1 MNQRLA
7 VLCMLAFAW
16 MTLPAVSI
24 AQSDPLLLLRDKASV
39 LSGRLIEDASLIQS
53 QPHYLEQMIS
63 EQLGRVVDYRYMC
76 RKALGKYWKRASIS
90 QKKEFESAFKRKL
103 IRTYAY
109 AFKSYQGQKIHF
121 GPTRSQDNNTDRA
134 LIRSHLEVSNNK
146 VELDYRLH
154 HQDGRW
160 QVYDILIDGS
170 SLVTTFSDQIQQLI
184 KQHGVARAISKL
196 SREYPDDRR
205 TIALGSDNWGPYASE
220 NLPDKGLAAAIVS
233 TVLEHLGYRVS
244 IEFSPWKKL
253 VGRVNEGKLDGLL
266 ATWPN
271 QTPEHFALSE
281 SYLES
286 ELRFIKR
293 LDDPFV
299 YQNPTQLRQFMTNKS
314 YRLGIFSSYNYQDY
328 TGKITEQFDVQKL
341 DYCSQLFREVAN
353 NNIDLALV
361 DRWIADNELASKDNI
376 AEHLTVVPK
385 GIAQTTIHLALNG
398 QTDSPALL
406 DGFNKIL
413 NRIRQSGE
421 YQNLLSKHQYPHQ

>member
-1 MNQRLA
+1 MKQRLA

-16 MTLPAVSI
+16 ITLPAVSM

-39 LSGRLIEDASLIQS
+39 LSGRLLEDAALINS

-63 EQLGRVVDYRYMC
+63 EQLDRVVDYRYMC
-76 RKALGKYWKRASIS
+76 RKALGKYWKRTSIT

-103 IRTYAY
+103 IRTYAH
-109 AFKSYQGQKIHF
+109 AFKAYKGQKIHF

-134 LIRSHLEVSNNK
+134 LIRSHLDISTGK

-160 QVYDILIDGS
+160 QVYDILIGGS
-170 SLVTTFSDQIQQLI
+170 SLVTTFRDQIQQLI

-196 SREYPDDRR
+196 SKEYPDDRR
-205 TIALGSDNWGPYASE
+205 TIVLGADNWGPYASE
-220 NLPDKGLAAAIVS
+220 NMPDKGLATAIVS
-233 TVLEHLGYRVS
+233 NVLEHLGYRVR

-253 VGRVNEGKLDGLL
+253 VDQASNGKLDGLL
-266 ATWPN
+266 ATWPD
-271 QTPEHFALSE
+271 QLPGSFALSD

-293 LDDPFV
+293 ADDPFV
-299 YQNPTQLRQFMTNKS
+299 YQNPEQLSQLMADKP
-314 YRLGIFSSYNYQDY
+314 YRLGIFASYNYQHY
-328 TGKITEQFDVQKL
+328 TGQLTDQFDVKKL
-341 DYCSQLFREVAN
+341 DYCSQLFREVAS

-376 AEHLTVVPK
+376 AEYLSVVPK

-398 QTDSPALL
+398 QADSPVLL

-413 NRIRQSGE
+413 HRIRQSGE
-421 YQNLLSKHQYPHQ
+421 YQTLLSKHQYPH